1 MAMGPMMRLEGKVV
15 SGSESRRIQESSCVK
30 LCALYG
36 EERLLQ
42 PERHCSRF
50 SLAEIG
56 VQSA

>member
-1 MAMGPMMRLEGKVV
+1 MMRLEGKVV